1 MFLTRRRF
9 LESATAT
16 TLTAAALEA
25 APGKLPQR
33 PFGKT
38 GVRVPILA
46 FGSGSRFLMYKEED
60 RALEALNRAIDL
72 GITYIDTA
80 YAYGNGLSEE
90 RIGKIMPARRREVF
104 LVTKINERDPD
115 KARRIIEGSF
125 RRLQTDRIDVIHV
138 HGLAQEEDLARIEAK
153 GGLLDVLRKL
163 RDEKAIR
170 FMGVTSHE
178 NPEVLAKALE
188 RHDFNC
194 TQMALNAALMGAAAF
209 TPQGRYAP
217 GFVPSFETLALPV
230 ANRKGLGV
238 IAMKVFAQEKLLG
251 KAPVE
256 KLLQYSLSLPV
267 ATCVLGM
274 PQLEHIERNV
284 QVARD
289 FRPLPADERKR
300 LSGELAST
308 MKAAVDRHFTGHVD
322 A

>member
-1 MFLTRRRF
+1 MSLTRRRF

-25 APGKLPQR
+25 APGKLPHR
-33 PFGKT
+33 SFGKT

-46 FGSGSRFLMYKEED
+46 FGSGSRFLIYKEEE

-90 RIGKIMPARRREVF
+90 RIGKLMPARRREVF

-115 KARRIIEGSF
+115 KAQRIIEGSF

-138 HGLAQEEDLARIEAK
+138 HGLAHEEDLARIEAK

-163 RDEKAIR
+163 RDQKAIR
-170 FMGVTSHE
+170 FMGVTSHT

-209 TPQGRYAP
+209 TPQGQYAP

-274 PQLEHIERNV
+274 PQLEHIDRNV
-284 QVARD
+284 QVARS
-289 FRPLPADERKR
+289 FRPLPADEKKR

-308 MKAAVDRHFTGHVD
+308 MKAAVDRHFADHVD